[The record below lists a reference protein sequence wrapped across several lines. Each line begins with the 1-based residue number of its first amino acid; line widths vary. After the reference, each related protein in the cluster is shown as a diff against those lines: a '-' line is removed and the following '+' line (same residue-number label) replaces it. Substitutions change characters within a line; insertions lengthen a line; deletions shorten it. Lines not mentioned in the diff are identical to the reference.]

1 MGRKPIKEQRREEI
15 LNALYRCLL
24 KKSFS
29 ETSMKD
35 IGEEAG
41 INSALLHYYFKSKED
56 ILLHFI
62 DSINARYSEDFN
74 IYAHGLRKRGLNH
87 REFLQE
93 SFNFMNTITSDKKI
107 QFIWLGIW
115 EIALFNP
122 QVNAQIKKMYRDWM
136 REFEKL
142 IRSGGHD
149 PVYASRMA
157 MVIMAFQ
164 EGMSMLLVC
173 FNLKKK
179 DFMPIIKDFQEK
191 IIEML

>member
-1 MGRKPIKEQRREEI
+1 MGRKPIKEQRCKEI

-35 IGEEAG
+35 IGDEAG
-41 INSALLHYYFKSKED
+41 INSSLLHYFKSKED

-62 DSINARYSEDFN
+62 DSINTGYSEDFD
-74 IYAHGLRKRGLNH
+74 IYSRDLRKRGLNH

-93 SFNFMNTITSDKKI
+93 SFNFMNTITSDEKL

-115 EIALFNP
+115 AIALFNP
-122 QVNAQIKKMYRDWM
+122 KVNARIKKMYTDWS
-136 REFEKL
+136 RRIEK
-142 IRSGGHD
+142 IIMSEGHD

-157 MVIMAFQ
+157 MAIMAFQ

-173 FNLKKK
+173 FNLGKK
-179 DFMPIIKDFQEK
+179 DYMSIIKDFQEK